1 MTFRSS
7 GDESVRSERV
17 LVTTQLSPET
27 IRRIRSALEPR
38 CEVLYAPKHPG
49 WRYSELEPLLAD
61 VDAVIAGGDMYDDR
75 SLRSATRLRIIARL
89 GAGYDLIDVAAA
101 ARRGIFVTTT
111 PGANSD
117 AVADLTIGLIVALV
131 RSIPSNDRNM
141 KLGLWSPRTGHDLSD
156 LQLGLIGMGAIG
168 SRVARRAKAFGM
180 EVVGFDPN
188 VDQKVIREVGAYPAQ
203 LAEVLQRSNVVSLH
217 LPLTTQTRGMV
228 DHKFLRAMRPG
239 SYLVNT
245 ARGGLINESV
255 LLANL
260 ESGHIAGAALDVF
273 ASEPPSGSS
282 QELSR
287 HPNVIASP
295 HVAGDT
301 QRAVERSVTMAL
313 ESVAEALEG
322 RVPSRAV
329 NRDLVVLTQR
339 PGTPG

>member
-1 MTFRSS
+1 
-7 GDESVRSERV
+7 
-17 LVTTQLSPET
+17 
-27 IRRIRSALEPR
+27 
-38 CEVLYAPKHPG
+38 
-49 WRYSELEPLLAD
+49 LEPLLAD
-61 VDAVIAGGDMYDDR
+61 VDAVIAGGDTYDDR

-141 KLGLWSPRTGHDLSD
+141 KLGLWSPRTGQDLSE

-188 VDQKVIREVGAYPAQ
+188 VDQKVIREMGAFPAQ

-217 LPLTTQTRGMV
+217 LPLTPQTRGMV
-228 DHKFLRAMRPG
+228 DHAFLRTMRPG

-295 HVAGDT
+295 HVAADT

-313 ESVAEALEG
+313 ESVVEALEG

-329 NRDLVVLTQR
+329 NHDLFVPTQR